1 MNNKKGSKK
10 WILYLI
16 LGGFLIES
24 FRFLYKLFGVPVTEN
39 IKDFVKE
46 EKREI
51 NELKNGQESFKKY
64 CHDSCSLVVDYFV
77 PSGCNDFKPK
87 ILRTK
92 SLAIILIMLVTMK
105 IFVTG
110 YLFLIYP
117 NDAQMQ
123 SDMSAEI
130 LKLTNDDRVKNGL
143 APLVINPILNSAA
156 QAKADDMG
164 VKDYFAHYGPDGK
177 KPWDWIDRN
186 QYSYILVGENLGM
199 NFSTANAVHTA
210 LMASPSHRKNILNA
224 KYEDMGIAVISCVI
238 DGQKTNVLVELF
250 GKERTKTLAVKVD
263 KATIA
268 GTTAI
273 NTNKEKISA
282 PKVLSV
288 TTTTAPISTK
298 VAVKTDPVKPTPNAS
313 PQATNIKSAELT
325 EESVA
330 AEIMPNENT
339 EAVLTSETVNNDTNL
354 NNEIKF
360 VAPVPEK
367 KIGFATNIVKT
378 SKIIYLTVLLL
389 MVAALLVNILVR
401 FKIQHRTVIIQTFCV
416 ILLIAGL
423 LTTNFHILERA
434 SDLIAII

>member
-1 MNNKKGSKK
+1 MTNKKGSKK

-24 FRFLYKLFGVPVTEN
+24 FRFLYKLFGAPVTEN

-51 NELKNGQESFKKY
+51 NELKSGQESFKKY

-92 SLAIILIMLVTMK
+92 SLAIILILLVMMK
-105 IFVTG
+105 VFVTG
-110 YLFLIYP
+110 YLFLVYP

-130 LKLTNDDRVKNGL
+130 LKLTNDDRIKNGL

-164 VKDYFAHYGPDGK
+164 AKDYFAHYGPDGK

-224 KYEDMGIAVISCVI
+224 KYENMGIAVISCVI

-263 KATIA
+263 KATIS
-268 GTTAI
+268 GTTVI

-298 VAVKTDPVKPTPNAS
+298 VAVKTEPVKPTSNVN
-313 PQATNIKSAELT
+313 PQATNIKAAELV
-325 EESVA
+325 EEPVVA
-330 AEIMPNENT
+330 EVVPNEDT

-354 NNEIKF
+354 NNEVKF
-360 VAPVPEK
+360 VAPVPER